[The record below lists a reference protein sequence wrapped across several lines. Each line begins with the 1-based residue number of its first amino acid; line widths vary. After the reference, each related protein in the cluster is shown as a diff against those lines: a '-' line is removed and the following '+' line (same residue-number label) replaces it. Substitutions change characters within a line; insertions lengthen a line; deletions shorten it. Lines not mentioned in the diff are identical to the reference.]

1 MVIHRFDVY
10 RNESPRTGRRFPYFL
25 VVPSELLMALT
36 TCVVIPL
43 GRASVVVGRL
53 AQLLTPELQVDGSS
67 YAMYTPEIG
76 AVPSEVLRK
85 HVANLEAQR
94 DTILRA
100 LDFLFSGI

>member
-1 MVIHRFDVY
+1 MRRFDVF

-25 VVPSELLMALT
+25 VVQSELLTGLS

-43 GRASVVVGRL
+43 GRASVVAGRL
-53 AQLLTPELQVDGSS
+53 AQSLTPELTIDDGS
-67 YAMYTPEIG
+67 YVMYTPEIG
-76 AVPSEVLRK
+76 PVPSVVLRK
-85 HVANLEAQR
+85 QIGNLEAQR